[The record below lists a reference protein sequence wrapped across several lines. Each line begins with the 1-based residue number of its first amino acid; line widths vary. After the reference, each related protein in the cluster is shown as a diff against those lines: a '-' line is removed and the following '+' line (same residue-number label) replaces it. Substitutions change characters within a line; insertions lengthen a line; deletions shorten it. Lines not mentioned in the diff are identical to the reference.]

1 MRWIV
6 LKNHTENPHQPAN
19 RRDIC
24 LQAVPPSLPPTGS
37 FPTKAHSDTQP
48 HAFEHP
54 HHNHP
59 SSTNLADSLGTGAK
73 YQLEKQ
79 QTTLAQVQTT
89 TLGKAGTG
97 TSHTSWK
104 NKWVN
109 ASGSK
114 HSPTKIAILHHQ
126 NSVISHQQSLNILMQ
141 LKHKKTDLKLLYEDD
156 RGSWRENENFS

>member
-6 LKNHTENPHQPAN
+6 PKNHTENPHQPAS
-19 RRDIC
+19 RRNIC

-37 FPTKAHSDTQP
+37 CSTKAHSDSQP

-59 SSTNLADSLGTGAK
+59 SSTNLADSLGTGTK

-89 TLGKAGTG
+89 TVGKTG
-97 TSHTSWK
+97 IGKSHTSWK

-109 ASGSK
+109 ASKSK
-114 HSPTKIAILHHQ
+114 HSTTKTAILHHQ
-126 NSVISHQQSLNILMQ
+126 NSVISQQQNLNILMQ
-141 LKHKKTDLKLLYEDD
+141 LKHKKTNLKLL
-156 RGSWRENENFS
+156 